1 MSVSEIRLGSRH
13 VTTGG
18 AAGLDLAEPCGH
30 RIRHENRNIA
40 SAISTGILQAS
51 CWGSRRP
58 PRRLGTYNT
67 EQGHRGDEV
76 AHQPAS
82 NFTTWP
88 KPLLSTTYTL
98 PAPSTATS
106 LGLWWTVDG
115 TAVWSFDPA
124 ANFTT

>member
-1 MSVSEIRLGSRH
+1 MSGDSATSSCLKCPSRKS
-13 VTTGG
+13 VLAPGTSRPAG

-98 PAPSTATS
+98 LAPSTATS
-106 LGLWWTVDG
+106 SG
-115 TAVWSFDPA
+115 P
-124 ANFTT
+124 